1 MPRSAD
7 VPFANPFQS
16 GSDYFGNA
24 GMDLKYRLTSNLTL
38 DATIN
43 LDFGQ
48 VEVGPA
54 VINLTAF
61 ETRFEERRPF
71 FIEGAEIFEFGEDA
85 AQVLYSRRIGRPPHG
100 SVPSEAVYELTPS
113 ATTILGAAKLSGKT
127 SNGWSIAALDAVTN
141 REQASWR
148 DSQNIESK
156 LEIEPLTN
164 YFAGRAR
171 RELRAGQSAF
181 RCAVHGG
188 APRAVRVSAGK
199 PRPRCR
205 LQRGHGLQ
213 SRLREPGLAR
223 ERVLLSQL
231 RLGE

>member
-1 MPRSAD
+1 MGFTAGTEDPATAGEHRLGPHAPEPAAGTDHVRAPSRDPRDRAGAQARASSLRGGSAEYIAVPRSAD

-71 FIEGAEIFEFGEDA
+71 FIEGAEIFEFGERRRAGPLFAPDREA
-85 AQVLYSRRIGRPPHG
+85 TPRIGAKRGRLRTHALGHNHPG
-100 SVPSEAVYELTPS
+100 CGEALRKNLERLVHSRARRRHEPG
-113 ATTILGAAKLSGKT
+113 AGILAGLPEH
-127 SNGWSIAALDAVTN
+127 
-141 REQASWR
+141 REQA
-148 DSQNIESK
+148 
-156 LEIEPLTN
+156 
-164 YFAGRAR
+164 
-171 RELRAGQSAF
+171 
-181 RCAVHGG
+181 
-188 APRAVRVSAGK
+188 
-199 PRPRCR
+199 
-205 LQRGHGLQ
+205 
-213 SRLREPGLAR
+213 
-223 ERVLLSQL
+223 
-231 RLGE
+231 